1 MHVATN
7 VVQAT
12 DFGLVDGTG
21 TALIRVERGSDLA
34 VVHAQLS
41 DMHGLELHATT
52 SLIVFGDRVRVHGVI
67 DGRRGVSPHRR
78 GEHDVVILA
87 KEIEAID

>member
-67 DGRRGVSPHRR
+67 DGRPGVSPHRR